1 MAIIWV
7 YVCVIIYE
15 NNIFKYN
22 GRMQIMDI
30 KLSNGQKRAVETKG
44 KNILVSAA
52 AGSGKTFVLT
62 QRVLSRIIDDR
73 WDIDSFLIV
82 TFTRDAAGEMK
93 SRITKSLEEKLAETT
108 DEDLIRH
115 IEKQLILINRAD
127 ISTIDAF
134 CSRIVRQN
142 FHKTDLDPG
151 YKTPTEVEAA
161 DLKKQAM
168 EDALNELLGEND
180 AEFRK
185 FYFSFAGKSNDKTVT
200 DMIDSLYI
208 FADSLP
214 YPGKWFDKCIK
225 DYDAD
230 SFEESIW
237 GEVYREKAEN
247 EISSAREYAEK
258 AMEYFKYCDRDKLPK
273 AVENVFTSI
282 EEFENAF
289 KKGGLK
295 SISALQIKFR
305 IDLRSLKEEYAL
317 AHIDVIKRYLN
328 FAKDSLNNALN
339 YASQVNEKAEQLFQ
353 YVKPDIKALVK
364 AARTFAKRYKEL
376 KLDKQMAEFNDIS
389 HYCLDMLRDDEGNT
403 TEIAKEYQNK
413 FNEIIIDEYQ
423 DSNYLQ
429 EAILT
434 AVSRCDRG
442 ENNIFM
448 VGDVK
453 QAIYRFRQ
461 TTPELFI
468 EKYDK
473 YSDENSNDELILLSE
488 NYRSRAVVLDAC
500 NLIFKQIMDER
511 LGNVRYT
518 DEVALNPKADF
529 PEGAEGINIS
539 KSTEL
544 IIVDASDK
552 NDSELDPKAAEAKAV
567 AKRIHEMLVTE
578 PLYIYDKE
586 GGYRA
591 VRKSDIVILV
601 NKRTNAGVFFE
612 ELNSIGIDC
621 AFEVSN
627 PLFKTT
633 EVKNIISLL
642 RLIDNPLQDIDV
654 INVLHS
660 PMYGLSFD
668 DIAEIRIDN
677 RTDKVYTA
685 VKEYSQKD
693 DRISA
698 VLRKFLYDLSY
709 YRDFAINNSTG
720 DLLSEIY
727 DRSNYFN
734 YTGILDRGDLRRS
747 NLRLFKEIAIDFES
761 KGITDLHSFIS
772 YIDTDLSDEVADKD
786 KAGAASSLSEN
797 DDVVRIMTIHKSK
810 GLEFPVVFVSQL
822 QNKLNIRYKANDYIF
837 DRELGI
843 GLKYVDNENRIKYK
857 TQPNNIITDK
867 YEEEENSEN
876 LRLLYVALTR
886 AKEKLIITGVT
897 KSRGINAKSGKDAVL
912 NELYHD
918 KNIMLPYALRKMAD
932 SPLFWVLSALKRSS
946 LDTKKVIEQKWI
958 TLSDI
963 DTLDEIKGEE
973 AVNAIDKMN
982 AFDVETEGIY
992 RDIIEERLNYV
1003 YPYSDETILP
1013 SKISIT
1019 EIKRKLNSESDD
1031 TFNYYSRRKVTGMPE
1046 FMKNEKKIT
1055 SAQLG
1060 TLYHTVMEHIDFKNT
1075 ESEKDITALI
1085 NGLEER
1091 GIITSDEKKAAD
1103 IKKLVCFINSPLFKR
1118 IRESDAVFR
1127 EAPFVMSM
1135 KASRFKEFE
1144 NSDAEIV
1151 VHGIIDLYF
1160 VENNEIVLVDYKTDR
1175 IYKSVTELADKYR
1188 IQLELYKEALE
1199 KNTGIGV
1206 KECLIYSIDRGES
1219 VNVEF

>member
-1 MAIIWV
+1 
-7 YVCVIIYE
+7 
-15 NNIFKYN
+15 
-22 GRMQIMDI
+22 MDI
-30 KLSNGQKRAVETKG
+30 KLSSGQKKAVETKN

-73 WDIDSFLIV
+73 WNIDSFLIV

-93 SRITKSLEEKLAETT
+93 SRITKSLEDKLKETS

-115 IEKQLILINRAD
+115 IEKQLILINKAD

-134 CSRIVRQN
+134 CSKVVRQN

-151 YKTPTEVEAA
+151 YKTLAEAEIA

-168 EDALNELLGEND
+168 EDTLNELLGEND
-180 AEFRK
+180 PEFRK

-200 DMIDSLYI
+200 DMINSLYI

-214 YPGKWFDKCIK
+214 YPDKWFDKCLK

-230 SFEESIW
+230 SFSESIW
-237 GEVYREKAEN
+237 GNVLNKKAEF
-247 EISSAREYAEK
+247 EIKNAKEYADK
-258 AMEYFKYCDRDKLPK
+258 AMEYFKYSDKDKLPK
-273 AVENVFTSI
+273 SVINVFNTI
-282 EEFENAF
+282 DEFENSF

-295 SISALQIKFR
+295 SISDIQIKLR
-305 IDLRSLKEEYAL
+305 IDLRAVKEEYAL

-339 YASQVNEKAEQLFQ
+339 YSLQLNEEAEHHFQ
-353 YVKPDIKALVK
+353 SVKPDIKALIK
-364 AARTFAKRYKEL
+364 AVRTFAKNYKEL

-389 HYCLDMLRDDEGNT
+389 HYCLNMLRDDDGNT
-403 TEIAKEYQNK
+403 TEIAEEYRNK

-434 AVSRCDRG
+434 AVSRCGKG

-468 EKYDK
+468 EKYNK
-473 YSDENSNDELILLSE
+473 YSDESSNNELILLSE

-500 NLIFKQIMDER
+500 NLIFKQIMDDR
-511 LGNVRYT
+511 LGNVNYT

-529 PEGAEGINIS
+529 PEAEEGINIS

-544 IIVDASDK
+544 IVVDASEKEDC
-552 NDSELDPKAAEAKAV
+552 DLDPKTAEAKAV
-567 AKRIHEMLVTE
+567 AKRIHEILVTD

-586 GGYRA
+586 EGYRA
-591 VRKSDIVILV
+591 VKKSDIVILV
-601 NKRTNAGVFFE
+601 SKRTNAGVFFE

-621 AFEVSN
+621 TFEVAN

-642 RLIDNPLQDIDV
+642 RLIDNPLQDIDL
-654 INVLHS
+654 INILHS

-668 DIAEIRIDN
+668 DIAEIRIHN
-677 RTDKVYTA
+677 RKDKVYTA
-685 VKEYSQKD
+685 VQEYSQKE

-698 VLRKFLYDLSY
+698 VLRKFLYDLNY

-734 YTGILDRGDLRRS
+734 YTGILDKGDLRQS

-761 KGITDLHSFIS
+761 KGITDLHSFIN
-772 YIDTDLSDEVADKD
+772 YTDTDLSDEVADRD
-786 KAGAASSLSEN
+786 KAGSAASLSEN
-797 DDVVRIMTIHKSK
+797 DNAVRIMTIHKSK

-822 QNKLNIRYKANDYIF
+822 QNRINIRFKANDYIF

-843 GLKYVDNENRIKYK
+843 GLKYVDNKNRIKYK
-857 TQPNNIITDK
+857 TQPYNIIADK
-867 YEEEENSEN
+867 YEEEEDSEN

-897 KSRGINAKSGKDAVL
+897 KGKGINAKSGKDAVL
-912 NELYHD
+912 NELSQD
-918 KNIMLPYALRKMAD
+918 NNIMLPFALRKMAD
-932 SPLFWVLSALKRSS
+932 SPLFWVLSALKRSR
-946 LDTKKVIEQKWI
+946 LDTKGVIEQKWS
-958 TLSDI
+958 TLSNI
-963 DTLDEIKGEE
+963 DTLEEIQGEE
-973 AVNAIDKMN
+973 AVNAIDRMN
-982 AFDVETEGIY
+982 AIDTKTKDIY

-1003 YPYSDETILP
+1003 YPSIDETLLP

-1019 EIKRKLNSESDD
+1019 EIKRKLNSENTD
-1031 TFNYYSRRKVTGMPE
+1031 TFNYYSHRKVTGLPE
-1046 FMKNEKKIT
+1046 FMKTEKRIT

-1075 ESEKDITALI
+1075 ENEKNITALI
-1085 NGLEER
+1085 DSLEER
-1091 GIITSDEKKAAD
+1091 GIITSDEKKSAD
-1103 IKKLVCFINSPLFKR
+1103 IKKLVKFINSPLFKR
-1118 IRESDAVFR
+1118 IKKSDAVFR

-1144 NSDAEIV
+1144 NSDAEIL

-1160 VENNEIVLVDYKTDR
+1160 VEDNEIVLVDYKTDK
-1175 IYKSVTELADKYR
+1175 IYNNLTELAEKYK

-1199 KNTGIGV
+1199 KNTDINV
-1206 KECLIYSIDRGES
+1206 KECIIYSIDRGES